1 MMFRNPDQ
9 LLKLGIAALA
19 VAVAAAASDAFAQQ
33 AAGRAVQAGVA
44 AAVRG
49 EVKLVSFSTPQAVG
63 RNVASG
69 DAVFLGDRIESGS
82 SAGLQIMLLDE
93 TIFTIGPESA
103 IVIDRFVYDPEKSAG
118 KVSASVV
125 RGVFRFVSGRVAANR
140 PSDMEVKLPN
150 GVIGIRGTSAAGIVR
165 PGESQVVLLGP
176 GPENNVGEPGGRI
189 IVSGAGGDVEISRP
203 NFGTVLSGIAAPT
216 APAQWTPQQMSEL
229 NGALRS
235 APRQQTPNTGPNG
248 TQDRTDSRDGT
259 PGQNPQQ
266 QDSGSQTQQQDQSQG
281 GPQTQAQGATPGT
294 GPSALQEAGSAVRA
308 AGQDIGGAV
317 ETSGLIGG
325 LQLKEQTIF
334 QTTEGAALQVEKT
347 LSGITTL
354 SQLTQLQSGVFNFG
368 TTHVQFTTNSSY
380 DFSYSIDFGA
390 RSHTGSV
397 VMNTATADGYN
408 GNASGTFVLMHDIF
422 SGQVQTLQ
430 IQEGGVGTHVPG
442 LNSNSNQ
449 ITVNYKF
456 VNDGGLATRIEH
468 TVNYQEPAG
477 LNINSASG
485 VNTR

>member
-49 EVKLVSFSTPQAVG
+49 EVKLVSFGTPQAVG

-235 APRQQTPNTGPNG
+235 APRQQTPSTGPNG
-248 TQDRTDSRDGT
+248 TQDRTDGRDGT
-259 PGQNPQQ
+259 PGQDPQQ
-266 QDSGSQTQQQDQSQG
+266 QDSGPRTQQQDQSQG

-294 GPSALQEAGSAVRA
+294 GPSALQ
-308 AGQDIGGAV
+308 
-317 ETSGLIGG
+317 
-325 LQLKEQTIF
+325 
-334 QTTEGAALQVEKT
+334 VEKA

-354 SQLTQLQSGVFNFG
+354 TQLTQLQSGVFNFG
-368 TTHVQFTTNSSY
+368 TTHVQFTANSSY

-397 VMNTATADGYN
+397 VVNTATADGYN
-408 GNASGTFVLMHDIF
+408 ANASGTFVLLHDIF

-477 LNINSASG
+477 SNIVSASG